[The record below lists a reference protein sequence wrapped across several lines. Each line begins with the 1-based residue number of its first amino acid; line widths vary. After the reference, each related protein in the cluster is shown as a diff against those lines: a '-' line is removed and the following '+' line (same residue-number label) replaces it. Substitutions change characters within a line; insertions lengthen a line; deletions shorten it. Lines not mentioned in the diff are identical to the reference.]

1 MRRTAA
7 AICCTR
13 ASSERPAHPRSMT
26 MRTPLRGLIL
36 GGLLAGSVLAA
47 VPAHA
52 QGLFDDNEARR
63 RISNLRSDVEAAQ
76 KAMEER
82 FARID
87 AALQDKRALVD
98 LAGLIEGLKQDMN
111 KLRGQIEV
119 VVNQNEN
126 LERRQRD
133 LYVDLDARLR
143 KMEQT
148 QAQITEKLAQPERDA
163 QAEKTAYES
172 ALNQFK
178 VGNYQ
183 SAVAGFQ
190 TFMVNFPNSQLVP
203 SAQYWV
209 GNSYYAL
216 RDYKVAIA
224 AQEKV
229 VASWP
234 ENAKAPD
241 ALLNIASSQVELGDQ
256 KSARETLKILLTKYP
271 NSPAAEQAKQRLG
284 GRR

>member
-1 MRRTAA
+1 M
-7 AICCTR
+7 
-13 ASSERPAHPRSMT
+13 SMT
-26 MRTPLRGLIL
+26 LRRLIA
-36 GGLLAGSVLAA
+36 GGLLALAA
-47 VPAHA
+47 APAFS
-52 QGLFDDNEARR
+52 QGLFDDNEARK
-63 RISNLRSDVEAAQ
+63 RIANLRSDYEASQ

-87 AALQDKRALVD
+87 AALADKRALLD
-98 LAGLIEGLKQDMN
+98 LATLIEGLKQDVS
-111 KLRGQIEV
+111 KLRGQVEV
-119 VVNQNEN
+119 IVNQTEN
-126 LERRQRD
+126 LEKRQRD

-143 KMEQT
+143 KMEQA

-163 QAEKTAYES
+163 AAEKTAYEAS
-172 ALNQFK
+172 LNQFK

-183 SAVAGFQ
+183 AAIAGFQ

-209 GNSYYAL
+209 GNAYYAL

-234 ENAKAPD
+234 ENAKASD

-256 KSARETLKILLTKYP
+256 KSARETLRVLITKYP

>member
-1 MRRTAA
+1 MRAAMRRFIA
-7 AICCTR
+7 C
-13 ASSERPAHPRSMT
+13 
-26 MRTPLRGLIL
+26 
-36 GGLLAGSVLAA
+36 GLLALAA
-47 VPAHA
+47 APAFA
-52 QGLFDDNEARR
+52 QGLFDDNEARK
-63 RISNLRSDVEAAQ
+63 RIANLRSDFEATH
-76 KAMEER
+76 KSVEER
-82 FARID
+82 LARID
-87 AALQDKRALVD
+87 TALQDKRALLD
-98 LAGLIEGLKQDMN
+98 LATLIDGMKQDVN

-119 VVNQNEN
+119 IVNQTEN
-126 LERRQRD
+126 LEKRQRD

-143 KMEQT
+143 KMEQAQT
-148 QAQITEKLAQPERDA
+148 QIVEKLAQPERDA

-183 SAVAGFQ
+183 SAIAAFQ

-209 GNSYYAL
+209 GNAYYAL

-256 KSARETLKILLTKYP
+256 KSARETLKILITKYP
-271 NSPAAEQAKQRLG
+271 LSPAAEQAKQRLG

>member
-1 MRRTAA
+1 M
-7 AICCTR
+7 
-13 ASSERPAHPRSMT
+13 SMT
-26 MRTPLRGLIL
+26 LRRLIA
-36 GGLLAGSVLAA
+36 GGLLALAA
-47 VPAHA
+47 APAFS
-52 QGLFDDNEARR
+52 QGLFDDNEARK
-63 RISNLRSDVEAAQ
+63 RIANLRSDYEASQ

-87 AALQDKRALVD
+87 AALADKRALLD
-98 LAGLIEGLKQDMN
+98 LATLIEGLKQDVS
-111 KLRGQIEV
+111 KLRGQVEV
-119 VVNQNEN
+119 IVNQTEN
-126 LERRQRD
+126 LEKRQRD

-143 KMEQT
+143 KMEQA

-163 QAEKTAYES
+163 AAEKTAYEAS
-172 ALNQFK
+172 LNQFK

-183 SAVAGFQ
+183 AAIAGFQ

-209 GNSYYAL
+209 GNAYYAL

-234 ENAKAPD
+234 DNAKASD

-256 KSARETLKILLTKYP
+256 KSARETLRVLITKYP

>member
-1 MRRTAA
+1 
-7 AICCTR
+7 
-13 ASSERPAHPRSMT
+13 MT
-26 MRTPLRGLIL
+26 MRKTMRATLRRLVAC
-36 GGLLAGSVLAA
+36 GLLAVCAA
-47 VPAHA
+47 PAFA
-52 QGLFDDNEARR
+52 QGLFDDNEARK
-63 RISNLRSDVEAAQ
+63 RIANLRSDFEATQ

-82 FARID
+82 LARID
-87 AALQDKRALVD
+87 AAVQDKRALLD
-98 LAGLIEGLKQDMN
+98 LAALIEGMKQDMN

-119 VVNQNEN
+119 VVNQTEN
-126 LERRQRD
+126 LEKRQRD

-143 KMEQT
+143 KMEQA
-148 QAQITEKLAQPERDA
+148 QAQIADKLAQPERDA
-163 QAEKTAYES
+163 QAEKTAYEA

-183 SAVAGFQ
+183 SAIAGFQ
-190 TFMVNFPNSQLVP
+190 TFMVNFPNSPLVP

-209 GNSYYAL
+209 GNAYYAL

-234 ENAKAPD
+234 DNAKAPD
-241 ALLNIASSQVELGDQ
+241 ALLNIASCQVELGDQ
-256 KSARETLKILLTKYP
+256 KSARDTLKKLITKYP
-271 NSPAAEQAKQRLG
+271 TSPAAEQARQRLG

>member
-1 MRRTAA
+1 MTISLTLRR
-7 AICCTR
+7 
-13 ASSERPAHPRSMT
+13 
-26 MRTPLRGLIL
+26 LIA
-36 GGLLAGSVLAA
+36 GGLLAMAA
-47 VPAHA
+47 VPACS
-52 QGLFDDNEARR
+52 QGLFDDNEARK
-63 RISNLRSDVEAAQ
+63 RIANLRSDYEASQ
-76 KAMEER
+76 KAMEDR

-87 AALQDKRALVD
+87 AALQDKRALLD
-98 LAGLIEGLKQDMN
+98 LATLIEGLKQDVS

-119 VVNQNEN
+119 IVNQTEN
-126 LERRQRD
+126 LEKRQRD

-163 QAEKTAYES
+163 QAEKTAYEA

-183 SAVAGFQ
+183 TAIAGFQ

-209 GNSYYAL
+209 GNAYYAL

-224 AQEKV
+224 AQEKL

-234 ENAKAPD
+234 ENAKASD

-256 KSARETLKILLTKYP
+256 KSARETLRVLITKYP